1 MKIKVRITN
10 AANMKYFNCAKGT
23 VKEVEFEDYIKC
35 VVASE
40 IGNAPIEACK
50 AQAIASRSFAVARG
64 VLEGKIISD
73 DASKA

>member
-10 AANMKYFNCAKGT
+10 AANMKYF
-23 VKEVEFEDYIKC
+23 KEVEFEDYIKC